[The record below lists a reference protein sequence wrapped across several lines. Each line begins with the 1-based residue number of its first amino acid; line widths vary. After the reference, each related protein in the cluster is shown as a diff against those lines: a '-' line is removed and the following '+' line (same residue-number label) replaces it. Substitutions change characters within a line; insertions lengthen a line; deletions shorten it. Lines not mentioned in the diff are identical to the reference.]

1 MERKPIKLSFVEYLR
16 DALLDTDYDS
26 MASRADVEAENL
38 AKILHENLFYTGKD
52 GKQNYEVEMTEAEF
66 KFLTKCMQEFV
77 DEFYGDAVELVD
89 EANEDARD
97 YEESRQAYLEGRF

>member
-1 MERKPIKLSFVEYLR
+1 MERKPIKVSFVKYLR

-26 MASRADVEAENL
+26 MASRADIEAENL
-38 AKILHENLFYTGKD
+38 AEVLHENLHYTGKD
-52 GKQNYEVEMTEAEF
+52 GKQKYEVEMTEAEF

-89 EANEDARD
+89 EANEDAQD
-97 YEESRQAYLEGRF
+97 YEESRRAYLEGRF